1 MRRSGREEKILQVLT
16 NGAQRASGHHIN
28 RVAVLVFLA
37 LIIGSVGLAAQPMS
51 IAAGSQVKV
60 VIVVGP
66 VEGNTAKYISHA
78 REYAALARSY
88 GASVTEVYSP
98 NATWTKVKAAA
109 VGANIFIYLGHGNG
123 YPSPYGAFSALRKD
137 GLGLNSSSG
146 HGNSNVKYWGQTY
159 MRTGLHLA
167 KNSVVL
173 LNHLCYASGDSEPG
187 RANPSK
193 SVASQRADRYG
204 TGFLRTGAKAVFADG
219 NGSLSSI
226 ITNLF
231 TTNMDVEGIFRADPS
246 FSGAHDFSF
255 KSTHT
260 PGATVWLDPREIGR
274 YYHSV
279 NGNLKLT
286 AAQVRAG

>member
-1 MRRSGREEKILQVLT
+1 MQVLK
-16 NGAQRASGHHIN
+16 NGAQRASGHHVN
-28 RVAVLVFLA
+28 RVAVLLILA
-37 LIIGSVGLAAQPMS
+37 LIIGSVGLAAHPTS
-51 IAAGSQVKV
+51 IAAGSPVKV

-66 VEGNTAKYISHA
+66 VEGNTAKYISIA
-78 REYAALARSY
+78 RGYAALARSY

-98 NATWTKVKAAA
+98 KATYTQVTKAA

-123 YPSPYGAFSALRKD
+123 YPSPYGAFSSLRKN
-137 GLGLNSSSG
+137 GMGLNSSSG

-167 KNSVVL
+167 TNSVVL

-193 SVASQRADRYG
+193 SVASQRADGYG
-204 TGFLRTGAKAVFADG
+204 TGFLRTGAKAVFANG

-231 TTNMDVEGIFRADPS
+231 TTDKTVGQIFQSDYS
-246 FSGAHDFSF
+246 FSGARDFSF
-255 KSTHT
+255 KSKHT
-260 PGATVWLDPREIGR
+260 SWATVWLDPKAPGR

-279 NGNLKLT
+279 NGRLTLT